1 MYIMRK
7 FNLIGGKID
16 FQYVSSIEFK
26 EKGILIGYDSKK
38 EYAKNLT
45 AYEKRRVESYLKSGN
60 ISYQICENI

>member
-1 MYIMRK
+1 MYILRK

-16 FQYVSSIEFK
+16 FQYVSSIEF
-26 EKGILIGYDSKK
+26 ENKGILIGYDSKK

-45 AYEKRRVESYLKSGN
+45 AYEQRRVESYLKSGN

>member
-16 FQYVSSIEFK
+16 FQYVSSVEFK
-26 EKGILIGYDSKK
+26 NKGILIGYDSKK

-45 AYEKRRVESYLKSGN
+45 AYEKRRIESYLKSGN

>member
-1 MYIMRK
+1 MYIMRE

-16 FQYVSSIEFK
+16 FQYVSSVEFK
-26 EKGILIGYDSKK
+26 QNGILIGYDAKK

>member
-1 MYIMRK
+1 MYILRK

-26 EKGILIGYDSKK
+26 NEGILIGHDSKK

-45 AYEKRRVESYLKSGN
+45 VYEKRRVESYLKSGN

>member
-1 MYIMRK
+1 MYILRM

-16 FQYVSSIEFK
+16 FQYVSSVEFK
-26 EKGILIGYDSKK
+26 NKGILIGYDSKK
-38 EYAKNLT
+38 EYVKNLT

>member
-7 FNLIGGKID
+7 FNLIGGKVD
-16 FQYVSSIEFK
+16 FQYVSSVEFK
-26 EKGILIGYDSKK
+26 NKGILLGYDRKK

-45 AYEKRRVESYLKSGN
+45 SHEQRRIDAYLKSCN